1 MIFSI
6 FILAWQYYFLYDA
19 IVNDSIG
26 VYALMFSKI
35 KKIFLKTFITCLAV
49 VSLQFTLEFVMP
61 SYQTAWAQEVA
72 AEANSNVYPVSDEYI
87 LPAIPDRLEW
97 LNRKTFAFNRFL
109 ELFLLR
115 PIARVYLFVTPKFFR
130 TAVTNVTNVLKRPLS
145 AINAL
150 LQGDLDNFF
159 DNVFAFTHNI
169 LFGVFGL
176 VDVYGGMADH
186 KIHIETF
193 DQTLGVYGVGY
204 GSYLVLPVLNSSS
217 IRGLFGLIV
226 DYQINPVTKELD
238 GADYLGLT
246 ILGLINVYA
255 NNLDLIIAAE
265 KTSLDLYAG
274 LRDFYYKR
282 LVNSVYNGDVPPIR
296 QPDPAGPGGAG
307 GDDLLDDL

>member
-1 MIFSI
+1 MI
-6 FILAWQYYFLYDA
+6 
-19 IVNDSIG
+19 
-26 VYALMFSKI
+26 SKV
-35 KKIFLKTFITCLAV
+35 KRVFLKTFIACLAV
-49 VSLQFTLEFVMP
+49 TSLQFVLPSILP

-72 AEANSNVYPVSDEYI
+72 NETNSNVYPVNDEYI

-97 LNRKTFAFNRFL
+97 LNRKTFAFNRVL

-115 PIARVYLFVTPKFFR
+115 PVARVYLFITPKFFR
-130 TAVTNVTNVLKRPLS
+130 TAVTNVTNVLRRPLS

-169 LFGVFGL
+169 LFGVGGL
-176 VDVYGGMADH
+176 VDFYGGVADH
-186 KIHIETF
+186 KIQIETF

-217 IRGLFGLIV
+217 IRGLFGLVV
-226 DYQINPVTKELD
+226 DSQINPVTKELE
-238 GADYLGLT
+238 GGEYIGIT
-246 ILGLINVYA
+246 VLGLINVYA

-282 LVNSVYNGDVPPIR
+282 LINSVYNGDPPPIR
-296 QPDPAGPGGAG
+296 QADPAGPGGDG